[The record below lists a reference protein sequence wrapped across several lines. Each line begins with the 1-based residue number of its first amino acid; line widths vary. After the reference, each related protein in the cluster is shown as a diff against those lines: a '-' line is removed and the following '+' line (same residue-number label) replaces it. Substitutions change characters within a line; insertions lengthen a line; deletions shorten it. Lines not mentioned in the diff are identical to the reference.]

1 MKTIALTISLFLS
14 SVNSQQQRIT
24 VYISTGNGAYAY
36 HATKTCRTLGRC
48 NDEGHVKAVSLEK
61 GPKYGQTALYCFH
74 EIVKKTSNSNFL
86 GNNRYFMC

>member
-14 SVNSQQQRIT
+14 SVNSQQQSIT

-48 NDEGHVKAVSLEK
+48 NDEGHVKAVSLEMAQSMGRRPCIASTK
-61 GPKYGQTALYCFH
+61 L
-74 EIVKKTSNSNFL
+74 
-86 GNNRYFMC
+86 

>member
-1 MKTIALTISLFLS
+1 MKTIALTISLFLFTWS
-14 SVNSQQQRIT
+14 AQQQSIT

-36 HATKTCRTLGRC
+36 YATKTCRTLGRC

-61 GPKYGQTALYCFH
+61 AQSMGRPLYCFH
-74 EIVKKTSNSNFL
+74 EIVKKTSNSNFW